1 MSDKL
6 YTPSNPNAQQGV
18 RNVLKYLSD
27 ITYEKIITGQHT
39 QTMAQEELHL
49 IEKVTG
55 KQPAL
60 LGFELLS
67 YSPNINYS
75 DTDDECMTEVT
86 ENYGTLKRAWEWAE
100 KKGLITMCWHWFSPL
115 YGRSKS
121 FFSENTDFDAS
132 KAVIDGTPENKA
144 LLSDM
149 ECRFCGGPFTRAT
162 AIGSGGVKKERIPLK
177 SCSAL
182 CTADT
187 QTYSIVTI
195 LYGCGIHRF
204 PNVIR
209 AMTWWI

>member
-67 YSPNINYS
+67 YSPTRTPVS
-75 DTDDECMTEVT
+75 SASAPSQ
-86 ENYGTLKRAWEWAE
+86 GT
-100 KKGLITMCWHWFSPL
+100 FS
-115 YGRSKS
+115 R
-121 FFSENTDFDAS
+121 
-132 KAVIDGTPENKA
+132 
-144 LLSDM
+144 
-149 ECRFCGGPFTRAT
+149 R
-162 AIGSGGVKKERIPLK
+162 
-177 SCSAL
+177 
-182 CTADT
+182 
-187 QTYSIVTI
+187 
-195 LYGCGIHRF
+195 
-204 PNVIR
+204 
-209 AMTWWI
+209 

>member
-86 ENYGTLKRAWEWAE
+86 ENYGTLK
-100 KKGLITMCWHWFSPL
+100 
-115 YGRSKS
+115 
-121 FFSENTDFDAS
+121 
-132 KAVIDGTPENKA
+132 
-144 LLSDM
+144 
-149 ECRFCGGPFTRAT
+149 EC
-162 AIGSGGVKKERIPLK
+162 GSGQRKGAYHYVLALVF
-177 SCSAL
+177 SAL
-182 CTADT
+182 RKIK
-187 QTYSIVTI
+187 IVFQRKYR
-195 LYGCGIHRF
+195 L
-204 PNVIR
+204 
-209 AMTWWI
+209 

>member
-100 KKGLITMCWHWFSPL
+100 NPKIKLCFRIWIQWQE
-115 YGRSKS
+115 Y
-121 FFSENTDFDAS
+121 
-132 KAVIDGTPENKA
+132 
-144 LLSDM
+144 SDPSAKR
-149 ECRFCGGPFTRAT
+149 ECRFCGDLFTRAT
-162 AIGSGGVKKERIPLK
+162 VIGSGGAKKERIPLK

-182 CTADT
+182 CTTDT
-187 QTYSIVTI
+187 QTYFILTI
-195 LYGCGIHRF
+195 LYGCGTRRF

-209 AMTWWI
+209 AMM

>member
-86 ENYGTLKRAWEWAE
+86 ENYGTLKR
-100 KKGLITMCWHWFSPL
+100 
-115 YGRSKS
+115 
-121 FFSENTDFDAS
+121 
-132 KAVIDGTPENKA
+132 V
-144 LLSDM
+144 
-149 ECRFCGGPFTRAT
+149 
-162 AIGSGGVKKERIPLK
+162 
-177 SCSAL
+177 
-182 CTADT
+182 
-187 QTYSIVTI
+187 
-195 LYGCGIHRF
+195 
-204 PNVIR
+204 
-209 AMTWWI
+209 

>member
-6 YTPSNPNAQQGV
+6 YTSSNPNAQQGV

-75 DTDDECMTEVT
+75 DTDDECMAEVT

-100 KKGLITMCWHWFSPL
+100 KRDLSLCAGTGFLRFTAGQNRFSA
-115 YGRSKS
+115 K
-121 FFSENTDFDAS
+121 
-132 KAVIDGTPENKA
+132 
-144 LLSDM
+144 
-149 ECRFCGGPFTRAT
+149 
-162 AIGSGGVKKERIPLK
+162 IPTL
-177 SCSAL
+177 
-182 CTADT
+182 T
-187 QTYSIVTI
+187 QAR
-195 LYGCGIHRF
+195 L
-204 PNVIR
+204 
-209 AMTWWI
+209 